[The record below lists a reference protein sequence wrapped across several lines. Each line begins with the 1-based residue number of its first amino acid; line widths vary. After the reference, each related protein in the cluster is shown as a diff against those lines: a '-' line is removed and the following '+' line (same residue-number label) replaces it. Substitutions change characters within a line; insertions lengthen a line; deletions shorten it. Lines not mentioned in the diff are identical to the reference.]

1 MIEIPMEVSTTD
13 IEIQA
18 ELSISVPPE
27 HHFKRVTTTVSGS
40 NRTLYLYLDTLD
52 FGFIPKR
59 IVAYALSTSRSV
71 TQHTAIAF
79 EWDSETY
86 GYLQYVKYNS
96 TYKYNGIGRTGA
108 KVSYFPPG
116 ASPSN
121 CITVGSD
128 GSTTSY
134 VYFATGTWTILA
146 WD

>member
-1 MIEIPMEVSTTD
+1 MIEIPMEVSASD
-13 IEIQA
+13 VEIPA
-18 ELSISVPPE
+18 ELSISVPPSS
-27 HHFKRVTTTVSGS
+27 HFKRVTMTVSGS
-40 NRTLYLYLDTLD
+40 QRAMYIYLDDLGID
-52 FGFIPKR
+52 FVPRK
-59 IVAYALSTSRSV
+59 IVAFALSTSRSV
-71 TQHTAIAF
+71 TQHTAIAI

-116 ASPSN
+116 AIPSN

-128 GSTTSY
+128 GGTSSY